1 MLSHLYLN
9 LAIWGPHPV
18 GPDGFSRFFCPSEA
32 EGDKK
37 NGPEALPAMPMVHGK
52 SMGIDQVHQPW
63 KLVSSP
69 REYLILNHENLP
81 KSPELTMN
89 WWEFIMNSGDYAAYL
104 TNEFWLF
111 WCLWK

>member
-18 GPDGFSRFFCPSEA
+18 GLHGFSRCFCPSFEA

-52 SMGIDQVHQPW
+52 LMGIDQVHQP
-63 KLVSSP
+63 
-69 REYLILNHENLP
+69 
-81 KSPELTMN
+81 
-89 WWEFIMNSGDYAAYL
+89 
-104 TNEFWLF
+104 
-111 WCLWK
+111 